1 MNELKINLLKSKYLT
16 LIFILQIS
24 VVLSLFG
31 VLFVNMTMYFQA
43 NKSFYDIF
51 KDDNVYNIM
60 DVGGSEIYSQ
70 VMNLDNIENID
81 NLYTYLDNNYIRIQ
95 QIQNQF
101 NNEYDTNKLRFM
113 SVNKDEAERFKEQG
127 FAPYLSLRVNDNF
140 FLKYDVHINEG
151 TNFNNF
157 KYELND
163 KVPLILGDAY
173 REYYKVGDDF
183 GGDYFLFPEDTTYE
197 VVGFIKKGDKYYN
210 LNLGTYIS
218 LDHYILLP
226 DVDIDVNNAYRKEVI
241 IANFAQRIPGLLL
254 SDEDTYLDLKDKVNE
269 LDMSMMYRID
279 NQRNVVDSIYGDAIN
294 SFKMMAIS
302 FGTLTLFSLLIIIM
316 NLFRRISMNFKRYAV
331 HLVNGASKK
340 DIRKLVMNDLLVLIT
355 ISTLIAY
362 LFDFIVCVLNPTF
375 FKSYMT
381 YFPIVLIMTIFVD
394 LIIYFVVYIVIRIRL
409 NNIKII
415 DFIRRLQP

>member
-31 VLFVNMTMYFQA
+31 VLFVNMTMHFQA

-81 NLYTYLDNNYIRIQ
+81 NLYTYLDNNYTRIQ

-173 REYYKVGDDF
+173 REYYKVGGKF
-183 GGDYFLFPEDTTYE
+183 GGEYFLFPKDTIYE
-197 VVGFIKKGDKYYN
+197 VVGFLEKGAKYYN

-226 DVDIDVNNAYRKEVI
+226 DVDIDENNAYRKEVI
-241 IANFAQRIPGLLL
+241 IANYAQRIPGLLL